1 MIKIDSLRISVTD
14 RCNFRCLYCMP
25 LYGVNFTNKDE
36 LLTYEEI
43 LYIVKIIKDYGINKF
58 RITGGEPLIR
68 KDLYKLIK
76 SISDLGVDDLSLTT
90 NGYLLGKDDNL
101 AKLLKSSG
109 LRRINISL
117 DTVDPKKFYEIVRP
131 IFSKNFNNNNT
142 FEIEFFENYLN
153 IVKKGIENT
162 LRAGFSNIKINA
174 VLLKFFSIKDIVD
187 LIDFCISRG
196 LVLRFIEFM
205 DTTPV
210 FNPDLYISYQDIINK
225 LKKELNIEV
234 FRDKAK
240 LGEGPAKYYKVNY
253 KGKDGLLGFIYNSL
267 DNCSKCGRIRLSSDG
282 FLRICIYQNSGFNLK
297 EIIRSKDTDLEKE
310 RRIRNLLE
318 YAFSL
323 KSSGEINYTIW
334 EKQKN
339 YMFKIG
345 G

>member
-25 LYGVNFTNKDE
+25 LYGVNFINKNE

-43 LYIVKIIKDYGINKF
+43 LYIIKIIKDYGIRKF
-58 RITGGEPLIR
+58 RITGGEPLVR
-68 KDLYKLIK
+68 KDIYKLIK
-76 SISDLGVDDLSLTT
+76 LISDLGVDDLSLTT
-90 NGYLLGKDDNL
+90 NGYLLGKDESL

-131 IFSKNFNNNNT
+131 IFSKNFNNNKA
-142 FEIEFFENYLN
+142 FEVEFFENYFN
-153 IVKKGIENT
+153 TVKRGIENAID
-162 LRAGFSNIKINA
+162 AGFSNIKINA
-174 VLLKFFSIKDIVD
+174 VLLKTFSTKDIID

-196 LVLRFIEFM
+196 LILRFIEFM

-210 FNPDLYISYQDIINK
+210 FNPNLYVSYEDVINE
-225 LKKELNIEV
+225 LKKEIDIEI
-234 FRDKAK
+234 FKDNTK
-240 LGEGPAKYYKVNY
+240 LGEGPAKYYKINY
-253 KGKDGLLGFIYNSL
+253 KGKDGLLGFIYNNL

-282 FLRICIYQNSGFNLK
+282 FLRICIYQNLGFNLK
-297 EIIRSKDTDLEKE
+297 EIIRSKGEELEKE
-310 RRIRNLLE
+310 RKIRNLLE
-318 YAFSL
+318 YVFSL
-323 KSSGEINYTIW
+323 KSSGNINYTIW